1 MEQKMDKGN
10 GFVMKDSSADAGSGN
25 SMPEVG
31 FSTFILSLYSS
42 ALVHL
47 GEMPEPSTGAKVRDL
62 NLAKQTIDMII
73 MLEEKTRGN
82 LDKDEEKLMASLL
95 HELRMAFA
103 RAKGL

>member
-1 MEQKMDKGN
+1 MDKGN
-10 GFVMKDSSADAGSGN
+10 GFVMNDSSDNPGSKSG
-25 SMPEVG
+25 MPAVD

-47 GEMPEPSTGAKVRDL
+47 GEMPEPSTGARVREL
-62 NLAKQTIDMII
+62 NIAKQTIDMVI

-95 HELRMAFA
+95 HELRMAYA

>member
-1 MEQKMDKGN
+1 MDKGN
-10 GFVMKDSSADAGSGN
+10 SFVMKDGSGAPCPES
-25 SMPEVG
+25 SMPEVA

-47 GEMPEPSTGAKVRDL
+47 GEMPEPSTGARIRDID
-62 NLAKQTIDMII
+62 LAKQTIDMVI

-82 LDKDEEKLMASLL
+82 LEDDEVKLMASLL
-95 HELRMAFA
+95 HELKMAFA